1 MTYWFKPH
9 RYGIGATPA
18 NWRGWLATVGFIA
31 IAYAFLAGI
40 VAYRSELTVETVI
53 VWAVAFVALEL
64 LFVWIAWK
72 KTNGAWRW
80 RWGSKDI
87 GK

>member
-1 MTYWFKPH
+1 MTYWFKPK
-9 RYGIGATPA
+9 RYGYGAAPA
-18 NWRGWLATVGFIA
+18 NWRGWLATVGFIV

-64 LFVWIAWK
+64 AFIWIAWK
-72 KTNGAWRW
+72 KTDGVWRW